1 MEWLFM
7 HWKYALCALNW
18 NGYMQSTGLELDGW
32 RRRDFQ
38 MKISTRVSS
47 KYFRIQQPSNH
58 KSFGRWMFPKT
69 RIGRQMCNNI
79 SRLFC
84 ICETFQVSDVKLV
97 LNFRDIFQN
106 VSISIKRRK
115 WMFIVHAQGKRF
127 SEQSIFQKHTREMPS
142 TLISSDIK
150 LCANVSF
157 GLFFQKD

>member
-7 HWKYALCALNW
+7 HWKYALCTLNL
-18 NGYMQSTGLELDGW
+18 NGYMQSTGLELDSW

-84 ICETFQVSDVKLV
+84 ICETFQVSDVKTCVRLQRHLSKCKHFYQEAEMNV
-97 LNFRDIFQN
+97 HCSRTRQEIFRA
-106 VSISIKRRK
+106 K
-115 WMFIVHAQGKRF
+115 HF
-127 SEQSIFQKHTREMPS
+127 SKTY
-142 TLISSDIK
+142 
-150 LCANVSF
+150 
-157 GLFFQKD
+157 